1 MKTMKRILLFF
12 ILIAGT
18 SLQAQ
23 HNKTDILNPIKSM
36 FNGMRAGDSTMV
48 RSAFYPDAS
57 MYSSYTNKE
66 GKKVVRKGS
75 LEKFVTAI
83 GTPHDEVWDEQ
94 IFSYRVEQDG
104 TLASVWTEYTFYL
117 GDKMSHCGVNTFQMV
132 DTDSGWKILNIT
144 DTRRNDNCK
153 EKAQ

>member
-1 MKTMKRILLFF
+1 MHKILLFF
-12 ILIAGT
+12 IFIAAT
-18 SLQAQ
+18 NLQAQ
-23 HNKTDILNPIKSM
+23 YDKVEILKPIKSM
-36 FNGMRAGDSTMV
+36 FDGMRAGDSTMV
-48 RSAFYPDAS
+48 NSAFIPNAS
-57 MYSSYTNKE
+57 MHSSYINKE

-75 LEKFVTAI
+75 LENFVKAI

-132 DTDSGWKILNIT
+132 DTEDGWKILNIT

-153 EKAQ
+153 EKS